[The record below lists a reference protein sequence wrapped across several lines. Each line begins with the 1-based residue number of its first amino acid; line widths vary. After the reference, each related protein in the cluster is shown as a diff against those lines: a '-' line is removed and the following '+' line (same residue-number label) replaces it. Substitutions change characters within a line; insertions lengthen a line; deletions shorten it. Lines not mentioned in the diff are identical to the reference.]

1 MEFLTSQLHSFS
13 VTGSVPLVPVDVQL
27 EILLADCGLH
37 LSKGGHQVAVV
48 DGPEENDLHHI
59 SYGAQRWDSIEEIMQ
74 LFMSAFPPLH
84 SIHE

>member
-48 DGPEENDLHHI
+48 DGPEENDLHAEVGFYRGNYAAFYECI
-59 SYGAQRWDSIEEIMQ
+59 PSI
-74 LFMSAFPPLH
+74 AFYT
-84 SIHE
+84 